1 MGQTTEFGLRYPDIS
16 GYVRDT
22 PAYIQNL
29 AEDVENVL
37 TDFEPSGG
45 GDTLPIG
52 VILPHGSSTIP
63 TGYLECNGQLVSRT
77 DYSELFEM
85 IGTAWGE
92 GDGSTTFAVPDMR
105 KRVPV
110 GLDTSDEDFDTI
122 GKIGGEKE
130 HTLTIDEMPSHKHGY
145 DYDQTE
151 GSNTGGLKTGTNN
164 VYGGTT
170 KATGGGQPH
179 NIMQPY
185 TVTCYIIKAK
195 MGATVTKGNI
205 IDSLDGESKIDAPS
219 VNAVKSIVET
229 GTTEN
234 GTYVKYAN
242 GELECRNSITKSVE
256 CNMAVGGMYRCITI
270 EFPDFPMEFIDIPQV
285 NFNIDGVTNIDS
297 IVFASRY
304 GTLPASKTNPNK
316 PTVVCGTN
324 ATFDATISYIA
335 KGKWK

>member
-1 MGQTTEFGLRYPDIS
+1 MKKRKIILYLLAPIFGFFLGINLTSKVPNVKGASTNTLTNAIIGSIQIYS
-16 GYVRDT
+16 GTSV
-22 PAYIQNL
+22 
-29 AEDVENVL
+29 
-37 TDFEPSGG
+37 
-45 GDTLPIG
+45 
-52 VILPHGSSTIP
+52 P

-145 DYDQTE
+145 DYDQTQ

-219 VNAVKSIVET
+219 VNAVNNGLKTNIITGSEIATNEYIDGKRVYIKAFNFTSINDSMFVST
-229 GTTEN
+229 
-234 GTYVKYAN
+234 
-242 GELECRNSITKSVE
+242 
-256 CNMAVGGMYRCITI
+256 
-270 EFPDFPMEFIDIPQV
+270 DIDIVRDIKCNVKDDSTNGNWRPIPWLY
-285 NFNIDGVTNIDS
+285 NTLSNTDYYGGVSLNS
-297 IVFASRY
+297 SNGKIVFQV
-304 GTLPASKTNPNK
+304 GTGLSTMSKGYVEVHYTKN
-316 PTVVCGTN
+316 
-324 ATFDATISYIA
+324 
-335 KGKWK
+335 